1 MTIIDVDG
9 MEHYFEQT
17 GTGDPLVLIHG
28 AFVDSRMWDPQF
40 DYFGTRNRVIR
51 YDLRGHGQTGPSDL
65 PTYTIDGFADDLERL
80 ILELGLEQPIVCGMS
95 LGGMIA
101 QAYAVR
107 ASVNLRAL
115 ILADTAVSVSLTL
128 SDKLQ
133 RYVLFPK
140 WAMKLTIRSLS
151 ARNFTRFSFWL
162 ARVTRSGEWFGRD
175 EATAEYVRSCMLQ
188 LSDSEYEK
196 IYDSIYD
203 FGLQPLDRIRAP
215 TLVLNG
221 EYESKA
227 VFRHTEELQRRVPKV
242 EAAIVPGAGH
252 TSNMENPESFNRLV
266 SEFLSRSA

>member
-1 MTIIDVDG
+1 MAILNVNGLD
-9 MEHYFEQT
+9 HYYEES
-17 GTGDPLVLIHG
+17 GSGDPIVLIHG
-28 AFVDSRMWDPQF
+28 AFVDSRLWDPQF
-40 DYFGTRNRVIR
+40 AQFGKRYWAVR
-51 YDLRGHGQTGPSDL
+51 YDLRGHGQTGPSNL

-80 ILELGLEQPIVCGMS
+80 ILELGLKQPIICGMS

-107 ASVNLRAL
+107 ASTNLRAL

-140 WAMKLTIRSLS
+140 WAMKLSIRSLS

-162 ARVTRSGEWFGRD
+162 ARVTRSGEWFGQD
-175 EATAEYVRSCMLQ
+175 EATADYVRSCMLQ

-196 IYDSIYD
+196 IYDSIYG

-227 VFRHTEELQRRVPKV
+227 VFRHTEELQRRVPHV
-242 EAAIVPGAGH
+242 EVAIVPGAGH

-266 SEFLSRSA
+266 SEFLNRSA

>member
-1 MTIIDVDG
+1 MTTFAVNGLD
-9 MEHYFEQT
+9 HYYEDS
-17 GTGDPLVLIHG
+17 GNGDPIVLIHG
-28 AFVDSRMWDPQF
+28 AFVDSRLWDPQF
-40 DYFGTRNRVIR
+40 AHLAKRYRAVR

-65 PTYTIDGFADDLERL
+65 TTYTIDGFADDLERL
-80 ILELGLEQPIVCGMS
+80 ILGLGLAKPIVCGMS

-107 ASVNLRAL
+107 SSSKLRAL

-140 WAMKLTIRSLS
+140 WAMKVTIRSLS
-151 ARNFTRFSFWL
+151 ARKFTRFSFWL
-162 ARVTRSGEWFGRD
+162 ARATRSGEWFGRD
-175 EATAEYVRSCMLQ
+175 EATAEYVRNCMLQ

-196 IYDSIYD
+196 IYDSIYG
-203 FGLQPLDRIRAP
+203 FGLQPLGRIRVP

-227 VFRHTEELQRRVPKV
+227 VFRHTEELKRRVPQV
-242 EAAIVPGAGH
+242 EATIVPGAGH
-252 TSNMENPESFNRLV
+252 TSNMENPEAFNELV
-266 SEFLSRSA
+266 DEFLSRSA